1 MAGKKRVPARAKAK
15 KEFKPQGFTKQEWI
29 TIGIVVAVI
38 AVLIIG
44 YFLLRGFFD
53 GSLRVSDGKVQAEE
67 NWIVVNTGTSSSP
80 KYYKLG
86 TVSPVDGYKM
96 EREALTGDENVPTFV
111 FKPEVESPAE
121 DVTMMAAK
129 GGAEEMAS
137 KVLANYASYLQNAVP
152 GEVAQKTLG
161 GRIGW
166 SFSCDY
172 EDVSTVAAEATPA
185 PEATAEAEATPAP
198 EATPAAETA
207 TRAARTVG
215 IYFDAPQGMSILVSA
230 SAKADDAAALPSL
243 DELYAM
249 LDPFIAGMRIEGE
262 PAATPA
268 ADAAVPPA
276 ERAPEEPPA
285 ASAGGTP
292 TRPDPHA
299 PGTIWGLHVPG
310 TPVQRMAKS
319 LAVGFATIDPE
330 ETSRVV
336 HSADDGANWWV
347 LPREQWGEDV

>member
-1 MAGKKRVPARAKAK
+1 MAGKKRVPARVKAK
-15 KEFKPQGFTKQEWI
+15 KDYKPQGFTKQEWI

-38 AVLIIG
+38 AVLIAG
-44 YFLLRGFFD
+44 SFLLRGFFD

-86 TVSPVDGYKM
+86 TVSPVDGYAM
-96 EREALTGDENVPTFV
+96 AREALTGDDNVPTFV
-111 FKPEVESPAE
+111 FKPEGESPAE

-161 GRIGW
+161 GRTGW

-172 EDVSTVAAEATPA
+172 EDTSAAAAEATPA
-185 PEATAEAEATPAP
+185 PEATAAAEAEATPAP
-198 EATPAAETA
+198 EATPAADATAEPATA

-215 IYFDAPQGMSILVSA
+215 IYFDAPQGMSILVS
-230 SAKADDAAALPSL
+230 STAKADDAAGLPSL

-249 LDPFIAGMRIEGE
+249 LDPFIAGMSIEGE
-262 PAATPA
+262 PTATPA
-268 ADAAVPPA
+268 AAA
-276 ERAPEEPPA
+276 APTVTPA
-285 ASAGGTP
+285 A
-292 TRPDPHA
+292 
-299 PGTIWGLHVPG
+299 
-310 TPVQRMAKS
+310 
-319 LAVGFATIDPE
+319 
-330 ETSRVV
+330 
-336 HSADDGANWWV
+336 
-347 LPREQWGEDV
+347 

>member
-1 MAGKKRVPARAKAK
+1 MAGKKRVPARVKAK
-15 KEFKPQGFTKQEWI
+15 KEYKPQGFTKQEWI

-38 AVLIIG
+38 AVIIAG

-86 TVSPVDGYKM
+86 TASPVDGYAM

-111 FKPEVESPAE
+111 FKPEAESPAE

-161 GRIGW
+161 GRTGW

-172 EDVSTVAAEATPA
+172 EDVSTVTPEATPA
-185 PEATAEAEATPAP
+185 PEAAAAAEAEATPAP
-198 EATPAAETA
+198 EATPAAEATA
-207 TRAARTVG
+207 EPETVTRAARTVG
-215 IYFDAPQGMSILVSA
+215 IYFDAPQGMSILVS
-230 SAKADDAAALPSL
+230 STAKADDAAGLPSL

-249 LDPFIAGMRIEGE
+249 LDPFIGGLSIEGE
-262 PAATPA
+262 SAATPTTT
-268 ADAAVPPA
+268 
-276 ERAPEEPPA
+276 PA
-285 ASAGGTP
+285 A
-292 TRPDPHA
+292 
-299 PGTIWGLHVPG
+299 
-310 TPVQRMAKS
+310 
-319 LAVGFATIDPE
+319 
-330 ETSRVV
+330 
-336 HSADDGANWWV
+336 
-347 LPREQWGEDV
+347 